1 MPASLDNAT
10 RSSSQASPGV
20 MRYSPD
26 TGLDATKMVATKMVK
41 GSPHFTLLYITLLL
55 FAMGLTAV
63 YTATGFMAQRED
75 SHFMFSYVLRQLG
88 AGLMGLTAMWVLMRV
103 PFLRWQ
109 RGAMTFSLICVALL
123 LITWQFGTTAN
134 GSERWL
140 KLGFISL
147 QPSEFAKVA
156 AVMLLAQ
163 VASMRGK
170 FWMKPQFFINML
182 VLGGMIG
189 LIFLQ
194 PNLSISL
201 MLGLLT
207 VVMLFVSGFPLTLF
221 GLIGMP
227 TLYLLYHK
235 VKNTEYQWARI
246 IGWLNPDADPQG
258 KGYNLLHSYYAI
270 GSGGFQGVGFSKSIQ
285 KLYYLPFQHTDFIF
299 SVWCEELG
307 FIGAVLLIGLF
318 ALFGFCGFSIA
329 RQCPNRFGQR
339 LAFGLTLTILLQ
351 ASMNMAVTVGLMPVT
366 GVTLPLISFG
376 GTSVVVTLAMVG
388 ILLNISRYR
397 PAPAFTE

>member
-1 MPASLDNAT
+1 MLRRP
-10 RSSSQASPGV
+10 
-20 MRYSPD
+20 M
-26 TGLDATKMVATKMVK
+26 GLVK
-41 GSPHFTLLYITLLL
+41 GPPHYTLLYITLLL
-55 FAMGLTAV
+55 FALGLMAV

-75 SHFMFSYVLRQLG
+75 NHFMFSYVLRQLG
-88 AGLMGLTAMWVLMRV
+88 AGLFGLATMWVLMRV
-103 PFLRWQ
+103 PFYKWQ
-109 RGAMTFSLICVALL
+109 QWAFRFSLVCVGLL

-156 AVMLLAQ
+156 AVILIAQ
-163 VASMRGK
+163 VCSKPGR
-170 FWMKPQFFINML
+170 FWMQPLFFVNML
-182 VLGGMIG
+182 VLAGMIA
-189 LIFLQ
+189 LIFMQ
-194 PNLSISL
+194 PNLSISI
-201 MLGLLT
+201 MLGL
-207 VVMLFVSGFPLTLF
+207 VSAVMLFISGFPLGLF
-221 GLIGMP
+221 ALVGVPG
-227 TLYLLYHK
+227 LYLLYNK
-235 VKNTEYQWARI
+235 VHNTPYQWDRI
-246 IGWLNPDADPQG
+246 VGWLNPYADPQG
-258 KGYNLLHSYYAI
+258 KGYNLLHSFYAI

-307 FIGAVLLIGLF
+307 LIGACLLIALF

-329 RQCPNRFGQR
+329 SQCPHRFGQR
-339 LAFGLTLTILLQ
+339 LAFGLTLAIIIQ

-388 ILLNISRYR
+388 ILLNISRYSQAR
-397 PAPAFTE
+397 HSTTG